1 MDGWM
6 YRWMYEMGHALK
18 EDLYTLVLI
27 YNIHA
32 VHINKPIGMYYFIY
46 IYDLYTHMI
55 LCMLYACIYIC
66 MGRKQTLGIS
76 NNDTNDT

>member
-1 MDGWM
+1 
-6 YRWMYEMGHALK
+6 MGHALK

-27 YNIHA
+27 YNMHA

-46 IYDLYTHMI
+46 IYMI
-55 LCMLYACIYIC
+55 YIHIWYYVCCMRVYIYIC